1 MHVKVV
7 CLKSCADAALA
18 AAGSGERLRQE
29 RSRLGLRQDDLARLG
44 GVNRNTQGSYEK
56 GERNPDVAYLAAV
69 ATQGVDVRYVITG
82 VRSVDDGA
90 SLGEA
95 EQRLL
100 ARYRSLA
107 VSDQEIVQR
116 VVEAMHGLKS

>member
-1 MHVKVV
+1 
-7 CLKSCADAALA
+7 LEP
-18 AAGSGERLRQE
+18 AGSGERLRQE
-29 RSRLGLRQDDLARLG
+29 RARLGLRQDDLARLG

-82 VRSVDDGA
+82 IRSVDDGVW
-90 SLGEA
+90 LGEA

-100 ARYRSLA
+100 ARYRALA

-116 VVEAMHGLKS
+116 VVEAMHGVKS